1 MSGPFKMSGSQFL
14 GKGNQS
20 KSVDFNDPKVK
31 ANYEKYKDNAGY
43 QKALN
48 KKTGGETTYNAEE
61 NTSTTKKS

>member
-20 KSVDFNDPKVK
+20 NSVDFNDPKVK
-31 ANYEKYKDNAGY
+31 ANYEKYKDNAEY